1 MYSSEARGALKRR
14 PPLSPHPTF
23 AQVCPLDNTHV
34 NHVNFQLPL
43 HYILLKFW
51 GGGSYGT
58 VVRAR
63 DMRTNM
69 KCAIIKRW
77 AAWRVPPHRGRQALA
92 ARAQA
97 AQAPRPAHQHRA
109 HGGYLPWVGRERRT
123 VEHVHHRII
132 FFPFQFTGA
141 RAVLALSHAI
151 VLGEDSFCA
160 GHSTAPPARKPQNT
174 SHVRAPACRGARR
187 EALAGSRRDVRRG
200 ASREVPRESL
210 SPVACW

>member
-1 MYSSEARGALKRR
+1 MDLFVQFGSAWRAEAT
-14 PPLSPHPTF
+14 PPSLTPPHLRTGVPFGQHTR
-23 AQVCPLDNTHV
+23 QT
-34 NHVNFQLPL
+34 
-43 HYILLKFW
+43 
-51 GGGSYGT
+51 
-58 VVRAR
+58 R
-63 DMRTNM
+63 DMRRNM

-77 AAWRVPPHRGRQALA
+77 AAWRVPPHRRRQALA

-97 AQAPRPAHQHRA
+97 AQAPRLAHQHRA

-160 GHSTAPPARKPQNT
+160 PPARKPQNK

-187 EALAGSRRDVRRG
+187 EALAGTRREVRRG
-200 ASREVPRESL
+200 ARREVPRESL

>member
-14 PPLSPHPTF
+14 PPPSPHPTF

-51 GGGSYGT
+51 GGGSYGM

-69 KCAIIKRW
+69 KCAIKRW

-97 AQAPRPAHQHRA
+97 AQAPRLAHQHRA
-109 HGGYLPWVGRERRT
+109 HGGYLPWVSRERRP

-132 FFPFQFTGA
+132 FFPFQFTELAVRLRDVDKAEIACPASPSRSYGA
-141 RAVLALSHAI
+141 P
-151 VLGEDSFCA
+151 
-160 GHSTAPPARKPQNT
+160 TP
-174 SHVRAPACRGARR
+174 VRAGAMLPSSS
-187 EALAGSRRDVRRG
+187 A
-200 ASREVPRESL
+200 PT
-210 SPVACW
+210 P